1 MSGVKW
7 VVEVDNK
14 RECYRILTDVPV
26 MEHDGVKEQQWI
38 ADVFEQSDAI
48 AIANRHNAT
57 LGIKE
62 ENGSSHNSS
71 TTPASKQAS
80 AD

>member
-26 MEHDGVKEQQWI
+26 MEHDG
-38 ADVFEQSDAI
+38 
-48 AIANRHNAT
+48 
-57 LGIKE
+57 IKE
-62 ENGSSHNSS
+62 ENGSLYNSS
-71 TTPASKQAS
+71 NTPASKQAS